1 MSTRKKILVVDD
13 ELFFR
18 EILKDALK
26 DRFDIIEGENGH
38 EAISL
43 ASAHKP
49 NMIIM
54 DVEMPFKD
62 GVAACKALKED
73 RGTRNIPIL
82 LFTSR
87 SQKSEMVLGLKA
99 GADDYITKPVYIPE
113 IIARVDAHLRSKSF
127 YSDLDHKDLQFLLGL
142 TENISAIRNPMTILR
157 IIVEKISEVIDVARC
172 SIISVNKQGDVIVKA
187 SSDLACNEEIILDLS
202 NYPEI
207 RQSLES
213 KQAVVVNDVEND
225 PLMFSVQEKT
235 KDFVL
240 NSIVVIPVIK
250 KESVIGTFFLRTASS
265 SVDGITERVL
275 KLCQLIANISA
286 NALENAILFESMQ
299 TAQEYFEEM
308 AIRDGL
314 TSLYNHRHFYDRLE
328 EEFSRAYRYDIPLS
342 LVFFDID
349 DFKRI
354 NDIYGH
360 TSGDQVLRTIG
371 HLIKSVAR
379 ESDIPARYGGEEFA
393 IILPNTAQKG
403 ALDVASRL
411 NSVVREHVFENLA
424 GEQITI
430 SSGVSTF
437 VGKNIQ
443 SFNQLVQL
451 ADEAM
456 YTAKIQGKNKI
467 SQASA

>member
-1 MSTRKKILVVDD
+1 MSAKKTILIVDD

-18 EILKDALK
+18 EILREALT
-26 DRFDIIEGENGH
+26 DRFDIIEGKNGN

-43 ASAHKP
+43 AVEHVP
-49 NMIIM
+49 DLIIL
-54 DVEMPFKD
+54 DVEMPLKG
-62 GVAACKALKED
+62 GVDACNALKGD
-73 RGTRNIPIL
+73 PATRNIPVI

-87 SQKSEMVLGLKA
+87 SKKSDMVLGLKA

-113 IIARVDAHLRSKSF
+113 MIARVDAHLRSKGF
-127 YSDLDHKDLQFLLGL
+127 YSDLERKDLQFLLSL
-142 TENISAIRNPMTILR
+142 TESISAIRNPMTILR
-157 IIVEKISEVIDVARC
+157 LIVEKISEVIDVARC
-172 SIISVNKQGDVIVKA
+172 SIISINDQGDIIVKA
-187 SSDLACNEEIILDLS
+187 SSDLICNEEIKLDL
-202 NYPEI
+202 NDYPEI

-213 KQAVVVNDVEND
+213 KRAVVINDVKND
-225 PLMFSVQEKT
+225 PLMISVREKT

-250 KESVIGTFFLRTASS
+250 KESVIGTFFLRTATS
-265 SVDGITERVL
+265 SVDGITERVY

-286 NALENAILFESMQ
+286 NALENAILFETMQ

-328 EEFSRAYRYDIPLS
+328 EEFSRAYRYDTPLS

-360 TSGDQVLRTIG
+360 TYGDQVLKKIG
-371 HLIKSVAR
+371 HLMKNVAR

-393 IILPNTAQKG
+393 VILPNTSQEG

-411 NSVVREHVFENLA
+411 NSVIREHEFKNLE

-430 SSGVSTF
+430 SSGISTF

-467 SQASA
+467 SQAAS